1 MNAKKNKEKK
11 KKYWQILKILANP
24 RTMKNILDGNARLRT
39 KKESGIFWDV
49 NRERSQRDNELR
61 SINTIAEA
69 DIIRTDL
76 LDRDVQ

>member
-1 MNAKKNKEKK
+1 
-11 KKYWQILKILANP
+11 
-24 RTMKNILDGNARLRT
+24 LRT

-76 LDRDVQ
+76 LRCTQKDT